1 MAETISIWLAS
12 HSDDFRR
19 SLVACLDRNPQI
31 VLQGECSADDESLA
45 TRLNAERP
53 DVLLVD
59 WPARARPGPDVSV
72 LKRLALLAPQVLV
85 LVATPTMGIVA
96 AILRNR
102 LHGYL
107 RFDSSPDECG
117 RAISRVFEGDV
128 WIPRSRLAESLG
140 DLLREREER
149 RAPGAALHRKS
160 VGRFTTR
167 EREVVRLV
175 RQGMT
180 NKEIG
185 HDLGIVEDTVK
196 KHLQHVYDKL
206 GIRRRSLLVLGNGRG
221 RA

>member
-1 MAETISIWLAS
+1 MAGSISIWLAS
-12 HSDDFRR
+12 GANDFRQ
-19 SLVACLDRNPQI
+19 SLVACLESNPQI
-31 VLQGECSADDESLA
+31 ALQGECSADDQSLA
-45 TRLNAERP
+45 ARLACARP

-59 WPARARPGPDVSV
+59 WPAPARPGCDAAVM
-72 LKRLALLAPQVLV
+72 KQLAALVPQVLV
-85 LVATPTMGIVA
+85 LVAAPTMGIVG

-107 RFDSSPDECG
+107 RFDSSPEECG
-117 RAISRVFEGDV
+117 RAITRVFEGDV

-149 RAPGAALHRKS
+149 RAPGAASARKS
-160 VGRFTTR
+160 VGPFTAR

-206 GIRRRSLLVLGNGRG
+206 GVRRRSLLVVGTGRG